1 MGKFDLF
8 KWTLLHLKLLGIK
21 RGWILAVLLQTRYL
35 TLAEIRYQVTF
46 LSTSDRR
53 ASHTVLLD
61 LITYEAI
68 LLIFFLVLSAIT
80 RPVISLVE
88 LIPVVWIVSLIHFLQ
103 ATCLEER
110 ALL

>member
-21 RGWILAVLLQTRYL
+21 RGWILAILLQTRYL
-35 TLAEIRYQVTF
+35 TLTDIRYQVTF

-53 ASHTVLLD
+53 ASHTVLLNF
-61 LITYEAI
+61 ITYEAI
-68 LLIFFLVLSAIT
+68 LLIFFLVFSAIT
-80 RPVISLVE
+80 RLVISLVE
-88 LIPVVWIVSLIHFLQ
+88 LVPVVLVVILIQFLQ
-103 ATCLEER
+103 ATSLEER